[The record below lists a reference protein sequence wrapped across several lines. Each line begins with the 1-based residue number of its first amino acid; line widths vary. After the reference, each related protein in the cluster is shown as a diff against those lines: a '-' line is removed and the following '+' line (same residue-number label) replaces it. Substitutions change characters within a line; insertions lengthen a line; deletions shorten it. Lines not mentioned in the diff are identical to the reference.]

1 MYTETGTFHGGHI
14 QVLLEQGSRSP
25 RGGTWTL
32 MAGVRRQI
40 TNHPGGARAVGTW
53 MGTVSCPSSILSG
66 QIIRSDDVTV
76 RTTMQWH

>member
-1 MYTETGTFHGGHI
+1 MYTETGTFHVGHI

-40 TNHPGGARAVGTW
+40 TNHPGGARAVGRHLDGDCVVPVLNIVW
-53 MGTVSCPSSILSG
+53 ANNQV
-66 QIIRSDDVTV
+66 
-76 RTTMQWH
+76 